1 MLAAVLA
8 TFCGQAAAADAPSA
22 GAAPVKMEAV
32 TLRVDWLFNATH
44 APFFLGLAK
53 GWYRQAG
60 IDLTLQEG
68 RGSGNV
74 VQLVGNNSD
83 TFGFAGADAV
93 VRAVNNGIPI
103 IAVANIMPKN
113 SDTMFVLRSSGITR
127 PQDIKGRTIA
137 TTPGGTSDALLPAF
151 LAGAG
156 LGKGDVTIVPVD
168 ASVKAQLVLQGRA
181 DASALPSWVGGQ
193 FATAGGATGF
203 AFADYGVQVVGY
215 SIVTNTETA
224 KANPDLVT
232 RFVAAT
238 TRAWDYAVRN
248 QDEALAALEKG
259 SAEQMRPNMTARNRR
274 ELPELLK
281 WVRPAVPGKPYGTQ
295 SEADWEAMLKQ
306 LVQYGVIKDTR
317 PVGQYLTNDFVR

>member
-1 MLAAVLA
+1 MRS
-8 TFCGQAAAADAPSA
+8 FCGQAAAADAPSA
-22 GAAPVKMEAV
+22 AAAAKTEAV

-60 IDLTLQEG
+60 IDLTLKEG
-68 RGSGNV
+68 RGSGSV
-74 VQLVGNNSD
+74 VQLVGNQSD

-93 VRAVNNGIPI
+93 VRAVNNSIPI
-103 IAVANIMPKN
+103 IAVASIMPKN
-113 SDTMFVLRSSGITR
+113 SDTMFVLRSAGITR
-127 PQDIKGRTIA
+127 PEDLKGRTIA

-156 LGKGDVTIVPVD
+156 LAKGDVTIVPVD
-168 ASVKAQLVLQGRA
+168 AAMKAQLVLQGRA
-181 DASALPSWVGGQ
+181 DAAALPSWAGGR
-193 FATAGGATGF
+193 FDAVGGATGF
-203 AFADYGVQVVGY
+203 PFADYGVQVVGY

-238 TRAWDYAVRN
+238 MRAWGYAARN

-259 SAEQMRPNMTARNRR
+259 SAEQMRPNMAASNRR
-274 ELPELLK
+274 ELPEVLK
-281 WVRPAVPGKPYGTQ
+281 WVAPAVPGKPFGMQ
-295 SEADWEAMLKQ
+295 NEADWEAMLKQ
-306 LVQYGVIKDTR
+306 LVRYGVIKEAR